1 MCWRR
6 YRPSSKHATE
16 NTKETLLLKPTHH
29 EERYRPNVGLALFGK
44 DGRVFLG
51 QRVKTPPPFQWQMPQ
66 GGVDKGE
73 QAGEAALR
81 ELEEEVGIGP
91 KLVDLLDQTPD
102 WLYYDFPPEIQS
114 RLGKRDKY
122 YGQKQKWFAFRY
134 LGSDADIRIQTAHP
148 EFTAW
153 RWGMLEEAPAL
164 VIPFKRAIYEEIVKR
179 FAPYTRPLT

>member
-1 MCWRR
+1 
-6 YRPSSKHATE
+6 
-16 NTKETLLLKPTHH
+16 
-29 EERYRPNVGLALFGK
+29 LALFGK

-91 KLVDLLDQTPD
+91 KLVDQTPD